1 MKTYTLRRTA
11 QSLTVLTTAM
21 MLIFIIGRVLGDPVG
36 LILGDFAT
44 PEVEA
49 KLRAELGYDDP
60 VIQQF
65 GRFAYRVVTLDF
77 GTSQITGQ
85 NALSRV
91 LEVLPNTI
99 LLASSI
105 IVTAVPIGF
114 ALGAFGAYRPGR
126 SVDRIANTFAL
137 GGVSVVEFWLALT
150 LILYVAVP
158 LSGIP
163 TGGSGSWVHLV
174 LPTITGSFRV
184 VGRLAQLSRSAL
196 LEEYGKPYVEIL
208 KAKGLTDA
216 QIFGHVARNASIAI
230 VTVSADELLD
240 LTNGLV
246 VVETVFG
253 WPGIGRLIIRALA
266 ERDLFVLEAA
276 IFTLM
281 LIVLAVNFTI
291 DLLYTR
297 LNPKVRYE

>member
-114 ALGAFGAYRPGR
+114 ALGAFGAFRPGR

>member
-11 QSLTVLTTAM
+11 QSLTVLATAM

-36 LILGDFAT
+36 LILGDFST

-99 LLASSI
+99 LLASLI

-137 GGVSVVEFWLALT
+137 GGVSVVEFWLALS

>member
-11 QSLTVLTTAM
+11 QSLIVLATAM
-21 MLIFIIGRVLGDPVG
+21 MLIFIIGRVVGDPIAI
-36 LILGDFAT
+36 ILGDFST

-77 GTSQITGQ
+77 GTSQVTRQ

-91 LEVLPNTI
+91 LEALPNTI

-105 IVTAVPIGF
+105 IATAVPIGF

-126 SVDRIANTFAL
+126 SVDRIANTLAL
-137 GGVSVVEFWLALT
+137 GGVSVVEFWLALS
-150 LILYVAVP
+150 LILYVAIP

-184 VGRLAQLSRSAL
+184 VGRVAQLSRSAL

-208 KAKGLTDA
+208 QAKGMTDA
-216 QIFGHVARNASIAI
+216 QIFGHVTRNASIAI
-230 VTVSADELLD
+230 VTVAADELLD

>member
-21 MLIFIIGRVLGDPVG
+21 VLIFIIGRVLGDPVG

>member
-65 GRFAYRVVTLDF
+65 GRFAYRVVTLNF

>member
-114 ALGAFGAYRPGR
+114 ALGAFGAFRPGR

-184 VGRLAQLSRSAL
+184 VGRIAQLSRSAL

>member
-11 QSLTVLTTAM
+11 QSLTVLATAM
-21 MLIFIIGRVLGDPVG
+21 ILIFVIGRVLGDPVG

-44 PEVEA
+44 PA
-49 KLRAELGYDDP
+49 AQDKLRSELGYDDP

-65 GRFAYRVVTLDF
+65 GRFAFRVVTLDF
-77 GTSQITGQ
+77 GDSQITGQ

-99 LLASSI
+99 LLATSI
-105 IVTAVPIGF
+105 LVTAVPIGF
-114 ALGAFGAYRPGR
+114 AAGAFGAYRPGGF
-126 SVDRIANTFAL
+126 VDRIANMLAL

-158 LSGIP
+158 ISGIP
-163 TGGSGSWVHLV
+163 TGGSGSWVHLI
-174 LPTITGSFRV
+174 LPTITGGFRV

-208 KAKGLTDA
+208 QAKGLTDA
-216 QIFGHVARNASIAI
+216 QIFGHVTRNASLAI

-253 WPGIGRLIIRALA
+253 WPGVGRLIIRALA
-266 ERDLFVLEAA
+266 ERDLLVLEAA

-281 LIVLAVNFTI
+281 LIVLAVNFAT

>member
-11 QSLTVLTTAM
+11 QSLTVLATAM

-36 LILGDFAT
+36 LILGDFST

>member
-1 MKTYTLRRTA
+1 
-11 QSLTVLTTAM
+11 M

-36 LILGDFAT
+36 LILGDFST

-99 LLASSI
+99 LLASLI

-137 GGVSVVEFWLALT
+137 GGVSVVEFWLALS